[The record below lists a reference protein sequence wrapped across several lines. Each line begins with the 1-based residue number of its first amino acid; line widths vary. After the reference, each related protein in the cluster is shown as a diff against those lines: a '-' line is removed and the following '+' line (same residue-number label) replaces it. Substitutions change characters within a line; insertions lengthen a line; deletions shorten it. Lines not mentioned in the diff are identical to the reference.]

1 MLYGIGGEISTAI
14 LAFILE
20 YFQEKLFKWS
30 FDKLLENP
38 KGFKCSNYLPS
49 CEKSEQNNELFLRK
63 MFEVL
68 DGQADVQTVLDRPVI
83 L

>member
-38 KGFKCSNYLPS
+38 KGF
-49 CEKSEQNNELFLRK
+49 
-63 MFEVL
+63 
-68 DGQADVQTVLDRPVI
+68 
-83 L
+83 